1 MALVL
6 MVLLLVLMILAW
18 VLMALKVLTALAL
31 ILMIWH
37 NPITFLDALASL
49 RSILFTMHWVII
61 SDYWCFTNM
70 YISNV
75 LQIFTNKYILW
86 DICQNVFLCQMSTMS
101 LSNVNNVIVKCQQC
115 NCQMSTMSFS
125 IVNNVIIKKFC
136 TLSNRNFIDQYF
148 CTKHHNK
155 NISAREKNHES
166 RDSG

>member
-1 MALVL
+1 
-6 MVLLLVLMILAW
+6 
-18 VLMALKVLTALAL
+18 
-31 ILMIWH
+31 
-37 NPITFLDALASL
+37 
-49 RSILFTMHWVII
+49 
-61 SDYWCFTNM
+61 M

-75 LQIFTNKYILW
+75 LQINTDVKNVNIVK
-86 DICQNVFLCQMSTMS
+86 CQQCHCHMSTMS